1 MWIWVG
7 LLNAFQDAPCLAHIS
22 AAQLQSSEPKEMA
35 LHASLKCLNTERIGK
50 DAPWSK
56 S

>member
-1 MWIWVG
+1 MLVWAG
-7 LLNAFQDAPCLAHIS
+7 LLNAFQDVPCLARIS
-22 AAQLQSSEPKEMA
+22 AAQLQSLELKEVA
-35 LHASLKCLNTERIGK
+35 LHASLKCLNTEGIGK